1 MTRRRILPG
10 RLAGVCLAAVAAG
23 ATLPA
28 LAGTTLVDGVLTFDT
43 SDGDILYTDPIGADV
58 TKIVKTGAGL
68 AHVETGNHVTN
79 AFSGT
84 IEVQAGTLWAP
95 YLSNLGKMSALDV
108 SAGATLD
115 VSGYST
121 GSTSLA
127 GGDIGQFQGAVVTIA
142 GEGVN
147 GVGAICLTNGP
158 WSSTG
163 NLGDYMFKN
172 VSLSADAKVN
182 ASYRT
187 GFSNGTLNLNGH
199 TLTVAAGTS
208 DWNRQFFLINE
219 TINPNGVAG
228 EYGHIKLVSG
238 KMTLE
243 QQPTF
248 NGDANNQFIVDG
260 PTAHLQFNGLNA
272 AHAPP
277 WTLVWKSGRTFG
289 TSYAVNDPY
298 TSGHWGGPIT
308 SFNGAPITNNIG
320 SVKQAMTWH
329 GPATN
334 VAVVRT
340 SGLLTIS
347 NAPAITKF
355 KHSDIS
361 QHAKAT
367 RFYGTG
373 QNWTFD
379 GLGITGGYLD
389 FHNPGGTMTINGNTA
404 VYWAMGSNYDPCRQT
419 VVQFRE
425 GSYNFWKL
433 DFGFRQSFKTHDQLL
448 VRDGG
453 DVTFDYIMNGY
464 TSSPDT
470 ATITPNSAGGTNVIT
485 VTGTGS
491 KLTMRNYM
499 YNEHNGKGTVILNV
513 TDGAVYTSPIT
524 SNYLS
529 KERGIFQR
537 FFINVDGATMA
548 LTGKDGYAKGGKGS
562 TNYWVTAFTVMEHGA
577 TFDTS
582 GATGAKYLQ
591 GPIVHP
597 RPGRRVKSI
606 PLPTSTAFTNA
617 RHYIPSSVVIS
628 GGSGE
633 GTSGFLIVNESTTF
647 ATNVLLTSSG
657 FGYGP
662 NDQPTAT
669 FYTNA
674 NRSVAFTSNCVMED
688 EPPASSYA
696 GIVKTGAKDLV
707 LQAANTYYGP
717 TKVAGGKLVFE
728 VVDGRPLDSSVTVLD
743 GATVDFSGHAQQIPN
758 LGGCGTVANGAVT
771 VTNALVAAF
780 DDLAAGKSLTV
791 SGAFT
796 FAPGAAVDL
805 TGTFSED
812 NAKTAFRSATTVLTA
827 PGGITGTPT
836 LRVNGAANPYGALVL
851 EPSSDGKSLQ
861 LRYAAGTMV
870 IFR

>member
-1 MTRRRILPG
+1 MTRRRILLG

-121 GSTSLA
+121 GGTSLA
-127 GGDIGQFQGAVVTIA
+127 GGDVGQFRGAVVTIA
-142 GEGVN
+142 GEGVD

-172 VSLSADAKVN
+172 VNLSADAKVN

-187 GFSNGTLNLNGH
+187 GFSSGTLNLNGH

-208 DWNRQFFLINE
+208 DWNRQFFFINE
-219 TINPNGVAG
+219 TINPNGGAG

-243 QQPTF
+243 QQPVF
-248 NGDANNQFIVDG
+248 NGDANNQLIVDG

-361 QHAKAT
+361 QYAKAT

-389 FHNPGGTMTINGNTA
+389 FRNPGGTMTINGNTA

-562 TNYWVTAFTVMEHGA
+562 TNYWVTAFTLMEHGA

-606 PLPTSTAFTNA
+606 PLPTGSAFTNA

-633 GTSGFLIVNESTTF
+633 GTSGFLLVNDSTTF

-717 TKVAGGKLVFE
+717 TKVAAGKLVFE
-728 VVDGRPLDSSVTVLD
+728 VADGRPLDSSVTVLD

-771 VTNALVAAF
+771 VTNALVAVF

-827 PGGITGTPT
+827 PGGITGTPP